1 MVVQNPVKVRAE
13 ALKPELVGVA
23 LQNLAEALRLERIAQ
38 KTYQGDAW
46 ELDGRDYILKSQD
59 RRQEF
64 ERALDEFVEFL
75 SKA

>member
-46 ELDGRDYILKSQD
+46 EVDGRDYILKSQD